1 MGEYDVKAV
10 LDCARRLVEEG
21 KPLHAVQLYHRV
33 LAEVQGLDEPYVCLA
48 RIYHEWHRDAEAEGV
63 LKQGILRSDD
73 AERCAMVLAELY
85 LERGAFE
92 DVLLCLGPLRAKRHS
107 SVHECFARAL
117 LHMGKLPEAEMEIRM
132 ALRVDHRMSEA
143 REVLGD
149 ILLRRHRPVE
159 AVAELRQA
167 VRLNPYRGASH
178 RLLGDALAQEHC
190 WPEALEEFTLA
201 VDMDPGDVRAWGS
214 CGETLLRL
222 RRYDEAETYFRR
234 ALALDRTCSDAEV
247 GLGEIAL
254 QRGETDCA
262 LEAFDNALNMQPGHQ
277 RALDGKLRARVGV
290 TRLAGQLLHVLL
302 LVLLVAFSVKAQ
314 DGGNQTEAEGMF
326 RRGVTLYDE
335 GRFAEADS
343 VFGRFLD
350 QYPLSVQSSAATI
363 MRAKA
368 LYVSGKNLE
377 SANVARGFLSTFP
390 SSAYVADAH
399 YLLGVI
405 YRRIRRGEDAMRELL
420 QAWETLP
427 RPQPPRLLES
437 LQSVADSVADQ
448 DVSVAFLR
456 ALLGTTPGRGPQAFL
471 WLKMAEKGAA
481 AEDIKAARL
490 ALDTLLSSYP
500 EMAGHPR
507 VSTLLGRIA
516 ERSDVKIAA
525 LLPLMRKSEM
535 SAAKEIAADIADGIQ
550 YAVERFS
557 LDTEQRVRVTLVQHD
572 TERETQR
579 AASGVRTLA
588 ADQKLVAILGPV
600 FSNTTL
606 AAARAAQE
614 IGIPLISPTA
624 NANGIAAVG
633 RCVFQA
639 NPDYEFRGKAMARY
653 AVLTRGFRRLAVLA
667 PSDSYGKFLAQGFLD
682 EAKRLGALV
691 IAAEW
696 YERGSSDFK
705 SQLGAIRLAGL
716 RAASDPYIAFGGR
729 KKLGE
734 LMKLVGLG
742 VSVRVLDSLMACGA
756 LVQASKLVG
765 PDAAPRLDSLGIRVV
780 YNEIFLDSLDVPVQ
794 AIDGIYLPINSPE
807 EIGSV
812 SSQVVY
818 FNIQAQLLGS
828 GEWNNLSELDAS
840 RRYCAG
846 MVFESDTY
854 VDITNPSYAAWAAGF
869 TTRYKRS
876 PSKHVLFG
884 YDTADLVLGVL
895 REGATTREAITRALV
910 RVKEYQGL
918 HAKVGFSSGRVNV
931 WVSILQFDGRG
942 VIHVD
947 DIQAE

>member
-1 MGEYDVKAV
+1 
-10 LDCARRLVEEG
+10 
-21 KPLHAVQLYHRV
+21 
-33 LAEVQGLDEPYVCLA
+33 
-48 RIYHEWHRDAEAEGV
+48 
-63 LKQGILRSDD
+63 
-73 AERCAMVLAELY
+73 
-85 LERGAFE
+85 
-92 DVLLCLGPLRAKRHS
+92 
-107 SVHECFARAL
+107 
-117 LHMGKLPEAEMEIRM
+117 
-132 ALRVDHRMSEA
+132 
-143 REVLGD
+143 
-149 ILLRRHRPVE
+149 
-159 AVAELRQA
+159 
-167 VRLNPYRGASH
+167 
-178 RLLGDALAQEHC
+178 
-190 WPEALEEFTLA
+190 
-201 VDMDPGDVRAWGS
+201 
-214 CGETLLRL
+214 
-222 RRYDEAETYFRR
+222 
-234 ALALDRTCSDAEV
+234 
-247 GLGEIAL
+247 
-254 QRGETDCA
+254 
-262 LEAFDNALNMQPGHQ
+262 
-277 RALDGKLRARVGV
+277 
-290 TRLAGQLLHVLL
+290 
-302 LVLLVAFSVKAQ
+302 
-314 DGGNQTEAEGMF
+314 MF
-326 RRGVTLYDE
+326 RHGVALYDE
-335 GRFAEADS
+335 GRFAEADT
-343 VFGRFLD
+343 VFGKFLS
-350 QYPLSVQSSAATI
+350 QYPLGVQSSAATI

-368 LYVSGKNLE
+368 LYVSGRNLE
-377 SANVARGFLSTFP
+377 SATVARAFLSTFP

-420 QAWETLP
+420 LAWETLP
-427 RPQPPRLLES
+427 RPQPPPRLHEA

-448 DVSVAFLR
+448 DVSAAFLR
-456 ALLGTTPGRGPQAFL
+456 SLLGTTPGRGPQAFL

-525 LLPLMRKSEM
+525 LLPLMRESEM
-535 SAAKEIAADIADGIQ
+535 SGAKEIAADIADGIQ

-572 TERETQR
+572 TQRETQR

-624 NANGIAAVG
+624 NANGIAAAG

-653 AVLTRGFRRLAVLA
+653 AVLTRGFQRLAVLA

-682 EAKRLGALV
+682 EAKRLGARV

-807 EIGSV
+807 EIGSI

-854 VDITNPSYAAWAAGF
+854 VDITTPSYAAWAAGF

-884 YDTADLVLGVL
+884 YDTADMLLGVL
-895 REGATTREAITRALV
+895 REGATTREAITRALA

-942 VIHVD
+942 VIHVG